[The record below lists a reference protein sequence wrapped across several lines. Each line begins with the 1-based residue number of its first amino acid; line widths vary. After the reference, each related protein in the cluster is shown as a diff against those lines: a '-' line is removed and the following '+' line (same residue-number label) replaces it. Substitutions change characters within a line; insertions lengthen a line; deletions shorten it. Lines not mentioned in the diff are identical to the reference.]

1 MKISTKKLIV
11 KKGKVMAVIR
21 PSDPQRALDKAKA
34 IIGMP
39 YEQGQKAMD
48 EILQDPEQTYTFM
61 GLAMKKHGKIV
72 DPETGAVV
80 GKTQAG
86 DSFVAYEQI
95 QARAA
100 AEAAWAE
107 EDRKKGEPS

>member
-1 MKISTKKLIV
+1 MIPTKKLIV
-11 KKGKVMAVIR
+11 KNGKVMAVIR

-34 IIGMP
+34 IVGMP

-48 EILQDPEQTYTFM
+48 AILQDTSQTYTFL

-80 GKTQAG
+80 GRTQAG
-86 DSFVAYEQI
+86 DSFVPYEQI

-107 EDRKKGEPS
+107 EDKKKDAPS

>member
-1 MKISTKKLIV
+1 MIDKKKLIV
-11 KKGKVMAVIR
+11 RNGKVMAVIR
-21 PSDPQRALDKAKA
+21 PSDPQRALDKARA

-48 EILQDPEQTYTFM
+48 EILQDPTQTYTFM

-72 DPETGAVV
+72 DPQTGAVV
-80 GKTQAG
+80 GKTQPG

-95 QARAA
+95 LTRAA
-100 AEAAWAE
+100 TEAAWAE